1 MDTVVAA
8 TVLPVTLQNEPI
20 GRFVT
25 DTDCVICIRSPFL
38 LLINNERVHSGF
50 DETILIKRRGLSG
63 PIQLSGSMV
72 ESMRVICFLSPEP
85 QLCFIISEMQ
95 KWCVWVLLLIA
106 YSGSSF
112 LSSQEMASAIWR
124 KKTIGLVSSWKMRI
138 VQIHNSSNR
147 CQCSNG
153 EVVVAR
159 LYKNERQKCCKQ
171 RNNNRLIPRYP

>member
-25 DTDCVICIRSPFL
+25 DTDCVICIRSPIL
-38 LLINNERVHSGF
+38 LLINNGRVHSGF

-72 ESMRVICFLSPEP
+72 KLTRVICFLSPEP
-85 QLCFIISEMQ
+85 QLRFIISEMQ

-112 LSSQEMASAIWR
+112 LSSQEMASAI
-124 KKTIGLVSSWKMRI
+124 
-138 VQIHNSSNR
+138 
-147 CQCSNG
+147 
-153 EVVVAR
+153 
-159 LYKNERQKCCKQ
+159 
-171 RNNNRLIPRYP
+171 

>member
-38 LLINNERVHSGF
+38 LLINNGRVHSGF

-72 ESMRVICFLSPEP
+72 ESTRVICFLSPEP
-85 QLCFIISEMQ
+85 QLRFIISEMQ
-95 KWCVWVLLLIA
+95 KWCVWVSLLIA
-106 YSGSSF
+106 YSGSGF
-112 LSSQEMASAIWR
+112 LSSQDMASAIWR
-124 KKTIGLVSSWKMRI
+124 KNHWIGII
-138 VQIHNSSNR
+138 VENEDRSNT
-147 CQCSNG
+147 
-153 EVVVAR
+153 
-159 LYKNERQKCCKQ
+159 
-171 RNNNRLIPRYP
+171 